1 MSKKVLAIYYSQSGQ
16 LGEIVAS
23 FTAPLAAA
31 GAEVETVVVQPTT
44 PYAFPW
50 TGKRFF
56 DVMPDCVLGN
66 TIELQ
71 PLHFKHQQYDLIVL
85 GYQSWFLSPSIP
97 VNSLLHHPQFR
108 ALLKDTPVITL
119 TGARNMWLNA
129 FERVRQ
135 TLKEAGAKLVGNLAL
150 VDNHHNAISFVTIF
164 YWMLTG
170 KKDRYLNLFPKPGI
184 ADADIAGMAVQGAE
198 VVPLLNTQQW
208 NGLQQQWIDKKAVT
222 IKYQLMFTEIKA
234 KTIYAAW
241 AKFIV
246 KRKNRDLW
254 ISVFKYYL
262 LVAFF
267 AGAPVL
273 MGIDALLIK
282 PFSAKRIKARKNYYL
297 QIPNS

>member
-1 MSKKVLAIYYSQSGQ
+1 MDKKVLAVYYSQSGQ
-16 LGEIVAS
+16 LGEIVGS
-23 FTAPLAAA
+23 FVRPLKEA
-31 GAEVETVVVQPTT
+31 GVDVDTVIIKPLQP
-44 PYAFPW
+44 YDFPW

-66 TIELQ
+66 PIELE
-71 PLHFKHQQYDLIVL
+71 PFTFKHQNYDLIVL

-97 VNSLLHHPQFR
+97 VSSLLQDAGFK

-135 TLKEAGAKLVGNLAL
+135 SLKAAGAKLVGNLAL
-150 VDNHHNAISFVTIF
+150 VDKHHNAISFVTIF
-164 YWMLTG
+164 YWLLTG
-170 KKDRYLNLFPKPGI
+170 KKDQYLNLFPKPGV
-184 ADADIAGMAVQGAE
+184 ADEDIAGMALHGRDVLPKLDNE
-198 VVPLLNTQQW
+198 QW
-208 NGLQQQWIDKKAVT
+208 HTLQQHWIDTRAVNV
-222 IKYQLMFTEIKA
+222 KYQLMFTEIKA
-234 KTIYAAW
+234 KTIYRAW
-241 AKFIV
+241 ANFIV

-267 AGAPVL
+267 IGAPIL

-282 PFSAKRIKARKNYYL
+282 PFSAKRIKAKKDYYL
-297 QIPNS
+297 QLT

>member
-16 LGEIVAS
+16 LGEIVKS
-23 FTAPLAAA
+23 FTSPLADA
-31 GAEVETVVVQPTT
+31 GMEVETVVVQPAV

-56 DVMPDCVLGN
+56 NVFPDCVLGN

-71 PLHFKHQQYDLIVL
+71 PFSFKYQQYDLIVL

-97 VNSLLHHPQFR
+97 VNSLLQHPQFR
-108 ALLKDTPVITL
+108 DVLKDTPVITL

-135 TLKEAGAKLVGNLAL
+135 TLKEAGARLVGNLAL
-150 VDNHHNAISFVTIF
+150 VDEHHNGISFITIF

-170 KKDRYLNLFPKPGI
+170 KKDRYLNLFPKPGV
-184 ADADIAGMAVQGAE
+184 ADADIANMAVHGRD
-198 VVPLLNTQQW
+198 VLPLLESQQW
-208 NGLQQQWIDKKAVT
+208 NGLQQQWIDKKAVKV
-222 IKYQLMFTEIKA
+222 KYQLMFTEIKA
-234 KTIYAAW
+234 KTIYAVW
-241 AKFIV
+241 AKFIA

-267 AGAPVL
+267 IGAPVL
-273 MGIDALLIK
+273 MVVDALLIK
-282 PFSAKRIKARKNYYL
+282 PFSAKRIKAKKNYYL
-297 QIPNS
+297 QIS

>member
-1 MSKKVLAIYYSQSGQ
+1 MGKKILAIYYSQSGQ
-16 LGEIVAS
+16 LGEIVDS
-23 FTAPLAAA
+23 FTQPLAEA
-31 GAEVETVVVQPTT
+31 GNEVEKVSIKPVK
-44 PYAFPW
+44 PYDFPW

-66 TIELQ
+66 PIDLE
-71 PLHFKHQQYDLIVL
+71 PFSFKYERYDLIVL

-97 VNSLLHHPQFR
+97 VNSLLQHPRFR
-108 ALLKDTPVITL
+108 AVLKDTPVITL

-135 TLKEAGAKLVGNLAL
+135 SLKGAGARLVGNLAL
-150 VDNHHNAISFVTIF
+150 VDRHHNAISFVTIF
-164 YWMLTG
+164 YWLLTG
-170 KKDRYLNLFPKPGI
+170 KKDRYLNLFPKPGV
-184 ADADIAGMAVQGAE
+184 ADEDIAGLAVQGKD
-198 VVPLLNTQQW
+198 VLPRLNNEEWDT
-208 NGLQQQWIDKKAVT
+208 LQQQWIDKKAVDV
-222 IKYQLMFTEIKA
+222 KYQLMFTEIKA

-267 AGAPVL
+267 IGAPIL

-282 PFSAKRIKARKNYYL
+282 PFSAKRIKSRKNYYL
-297 QIPNS
+297 QIPKI